1 MVVLILTKEHIAKV
15 HSLEHMRKM
24 GLMGLMGLMVL
35 GAQAQTTV
43 PVFVSYTGS
52 GTTTAWVQCASSPM
66 QQVRI
71 VQAIASSDLAGA
83 NMLFSTGT
91 TANTITKSNALGTT
105 IDVAYTNGF
114 KIGDLVVLEK
124 ANGTVTNA
132 QITAF
137 TGATNIT
144 FGFNIPQ
151 TLVGD
156 QIYKMSTPV
165 TLWVGVITNR
175 VFSGEAIFVGTRGR
189 PVQVLVN
196 GTSACSLDAITARYE

>member
-1 MVVLILTKEHIAKV
+1 MQRIISIL
-15 HSLEHMRKM
+15 
-24 GLMGLMGLMVL
+24 GLAGTLALPAL
-35 GAQAQTTV
+35 GQSV
-43 PVFVSYTGS
+43 PTFVSYTGS

-66 QQVRI
+66 QQIRV

-83 NMLFSTGT
+83 NLLFSSGT
-91 TANTITKSNALGTT
+91 VLNTITKSNALGAT

-114 KIGDLVVLEK
+114 AVGDLVILEK

-132 QITAF
+132 QIASF

-144 FGFNIPQ
+144 FSFNIPQ

-156 QIYKMSTPV
+156 QIYKMSPPEK
-165 TLWVGVITNR
+165 LWVGVITNR
-175 VFSGEAIFVGTRGR
+175 VFSGEAIFVGNRGR

>member
-1 MVVLILTKEHIAKV
+1 MQRIISIL
-15 HSLEHMRKM
+15 
-24 GLMGLMGLMVL
+24 GLAGTLALPAL
-35 GAQAQTTV
+35 GQSV
-43 PVFVSYTGS
+43 PTFVSYTGS

-66 QQVRI
+66 QQIRV

-83 NMLFSTGT
+83 NLLFSSGT
-91 TANTITKSNALGTT
+91 VPNTITKSNALGAT

-114 KIGDLVVLEK
+114 AVGDLVILEK

-137 TGATNIT
+137 TGATNIV

-151 TLVGD
+151 TLPGD

-165 TLWVGVITNR
+165 KLWVGVFTNR
-175 VFSGEAIFVGTRGR
+175 VYSGEAIFVGNRGR

>member
-1 MVVLILTKEHIAKV
+1 MQRIISIL
-15 HSLEHMRKM
+15 
-24 GLMGLMGLMVL
+24 GLAGTLALPAL
-35 GAQAQTTV
+35 GQTV
-43 PVFVSYTGS
+43 PTFVTYTGS

-66 QQVRI
+66 QQIRV

-83 NMLFSTGT
+83 NLLFSSGT
-91 TANTITKSNALGTT
+91 VPNTITKSNALGTT

-114 KIGDLVVLEK
+114 AVGDLVILEK
-124 ANGTVTNA
+124 ADGTVTNA

-137 TGATNIT
+137 TGATNIV

-151 TLVGD
+151 TLPGD

-165 TLWVGVITNR
+165 KLWVGVFTNR
-175 VFSGEAIFVGTRGR
+175 VYSGEAIFVGNRGR

>member
-1 MVVLILTKEHIAKV
+1 MQRIISIL
-15 HSLEHMRKM
+15 
-24 GLMGLMGLMVL
+24 GLAVTLALPAL
-35 GAQAQTTV
+35 GQSV
-43 PVFVSYTGS
+43 PAFVSYTGS

-66 QQVRI
+66 QQIRV

-83 NMLFSTGT
+83 NLLFSSGT
-91 TANTITKSNALGTT
+91 VPNTITKSNALGTT

-114 KIGDLVVLEK
+114 AVGDLVILEK

-137 TGATNIT
+137 TGATNIV

-151 TLVGD
+151 TQPGD

-165 TLWVGVITNR
+165 KLWVGVFTNR
-175 VFSGEAIFVGTRGR
+175 VYSGEAIFVGNRGR

-196 GTSACSLDAITARYE
+196 GTSSSSLDAITARYE

>member
-1 MVVLILTKEHIAKV
+1 MQRII
-15 HSLEHMRKM
+15 SIF
-24 GLMGLMGLMVL
+24 GLAGTLALPITAPG
-35 GAQAQTTV
+35 QWV
-43 PVFVSYTGS
+43 PTFVTYTGS

-71 VQAIASSDLAGA
+71 VQASASSDLASA
-83 NMLFSTGT
+83 NMLFSSGT
-91 TANTITKSNALGTT
+91 VPNTITKSNVLGTK

-114 KIGDLVVLEK
+114 AVGDLVILEK
-124 ANGTVTNA
+124 ATGTVTNA

-144 FGFNIPQ
+144 FGFNIPA
-151 TLVGD
+151 TVPGD

-165 TLWVGVITNR
+165 KLWVGVVTNR
-175 VFSGEAIFVGTRGR
+175 VFSGEAIFVGNRGR

>member
-1 MVVLILTKEHIAKV
+1 MQKIISIL
-15 HSLEHMRKM
+15 
-24 GLMGLMGLMVL
+24 GLAGTLALQAL
-35 GAQAQTTV
+35 GQSV

-66 QQVRI
+66 QQIRV

-83 NMLFSTGT
+83 NLLFSSGT
-91 TANTITKSNALGTT
+91 VPNTITKSNALGAT

-114 KIGDLVVLEK
+114 AVGDLVILEK

-137 TGATNIT
+137 AGATNIV

-151 TLVGD
+151 TLPGD

-165 TLWVGVITNR
+165 KLWVGVFTNR
-175 VFSGEAIFVGTRGR
+175 VYSGEAIFVGNRGR